1 MPEVTLRHEMDCTE
15 DTYWNRCIFDEEYNR
30 RLFLDALKF
39 PGFTLLESTDDAEKK
54 TKKAR
59 IDPPVTG
66 MPGPVKKAI
75 GDRFSYVEDG
85 VYDKKTKRYRC
96 VITPSMFPDK
106 TKVTAELWCE
116 PLGEKRIARSV
127 RVSVEVKVFMLGS
140 MIEDKIL
147 QDLRHSYDV
156 AATFTNEFVKEKGY

>member
-1 MPEVTLRHEMDCTE
+1 MPEVTLRHEMDCSE
-15 DTYWNRCIFDEEYNR
+15 DTFWNKCIFDEEYNR

-39 PGFTLLESTDDAEKK
+39 PGFALLASTDDAERK

-59 IDPPVTG
+59 IDPPLVG
-66 MPGPVKKAI
+66 IPGPVKKAI
-75 GDRFSYVEDG
+75 GDRMSYVEDG

-96 VITPSMFPDK
+96 VITPSTFADK

-116 PLGEKRIARSV
+116 SLGEKKIARSV
-127 RVSVEVKVFMLGS
+127 RVSVEVKVFVIGS
-140 MIEDKIL
+140 MVEEKIL
-147 QDLRHSYDV
+147 HDLKHSYDV